1 VRVDYSELVVALQT
15 GDDSTAN
22 DLLDEVMPRLVEYL
36 QVVMKAD
43 ENVANECAQQAFT
56 DVYERVRR
64 GKIKNK
70 KYIFSYLL
78 TATRNEFLRYSKFQH
93 RFDTDSEE
101 AYEQVEPAEQVQ
113 AQVEPAEQVQA
124 LIDKERMSILEDCL
138 YELDRDSRAF
148 IRYIMDNPDMTSKE
162 YGKHF
167 KLTEANV
174 RTKKS
179 RIVSML
185 HLCYKRKS
193 SQ

>member
-15 GDDSTAN
+15 GDETTAN
-22 DLLDEVMPRLVEYL
+22 DLLGEVMPRLVEYL
-36 QVVMKAD
+36 RVVMKAD
-43 ENVANECAQQAFT
+43 ENVANECAQQAFA
-56 DVYERVRR
+56 DVYERIRKD
-64 GKIKNK
+64 KIKDR

-93 RFDTDSEE
+93 RFDVDSDE
-101 AYEQVEPAEQVQ
+101 AYEQVEPAEQVK
-113 AQVEPAEQVQA
+113 A
-124 LIDKERMSILEDCL
+124 LIDQERMSILEDCL
-138 YELDRDSRAF
+138 YELDRDSRSF

-179 RIVSML
+179 RIISML